1 VKRISSLGALA
12 LCGCMS
18 ASPPPGSGPAVAPPE
33 VDSIT
38 VALWRMDEQA
48 GTRVADSGPFRLD
61 GTAGRGTLRAFGRFR
76 GALGLER
83 SLDSF
88 VYVPHNP
95 ALDSSG
101 GLTLEAWIYP
111 TELGAYEDTPLVAR
125 WTEEA
130 NRQSW
135 IFALAG
141 RRLPPGVVAPGPGYH
156 LTVFPDARAGCLLFA
171 YQPETAGPS
180 RGFVST
186 QPIVLG
192 RWTHVAVSFDSEVVR
207 FWVDG
212 ELDSQF
218 ASRGRIRASSAP
230 LLVGNYF
237 DVRLLT
243 RFGGDLRPD
252 TADPNP
258 YYAFQGRIDELRL
271 SSVARA
277 DFPQLVP
284 R

>member
-1 VKRISSLGALA
+1 VRRLCFLASLA
-12 LCGCMS
+12 LCGCMG
-18 ASPPPGSGPAVAPPE
+18 ASPPPGSAPSAAPPQ
-33 VDSIT
+33 VDSVT
-38 VALWRMDEQA
+38 VALWRMDEPA

-61 GTAGRGTLRAFGRFR
+61 GTTGRQTLRTFGRFR
-76 GALGLER
+76 GALGFER

-95 ALDSSG
+95 TMESSG

-135 IFALAG
+135 IFSLAG
-141 RRLPPGVVAPGPGYH
+141 RRLPVGVVAPGPGYH
-156 LTVFPDARAGCLLFA
+156 RTVFPDARAGCLLFA

-186 QPIVLG
+186 EPIELG
-192 RWTHVAVSFDSEVVR
+192 RWTHVAVTFDSEVVR

-218 ASRGRIRASSAP
+218 ASRGSIRASSAP

-252 TADPNP
+252 TGDPNP